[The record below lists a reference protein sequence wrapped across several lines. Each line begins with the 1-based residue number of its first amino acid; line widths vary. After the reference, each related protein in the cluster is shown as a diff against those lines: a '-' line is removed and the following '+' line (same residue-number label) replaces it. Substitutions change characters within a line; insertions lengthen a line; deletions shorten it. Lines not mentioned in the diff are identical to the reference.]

1 MMTFFFTLLL
11 AILAVEYFL
20 YFPFIRE
27 GKKSLVV
34 AQKSLRI
41 LSSKRISDHWKE
53 RVLIRYAQAI
63 MKSTIYLAL
72 LLFSLLACMSSSA
85 FLWDKWFNPKPTTI
99 ETLANPMSWAW
110 MTVFATIYFYARNR
124 FILLPNKSDY
134 SFGDRLLH
142 RLALGSPLIGRISF
156 DIDQALAK
164 NNRGKQEKSPVFIC
178 ALARAGTTILMRTL
192 YDTGKFRSLTY
203 RDMPFVLMPG
213 IWKRFSKSF
222 YQYKAEE
229 ERAHGDGIGVNFDS
243 PEAFEEVLWRVFS
256 SDEYLYEDHLSPYS
270 ANTEM
275 IHRFQQFVSLVISS
289 ADEPHQQRYLSKN
302 NNNILRLGSI
312 RQAFP
317 DALIIVPF
325 RDPIQHAISLFHQ
338 HKQFCATHKADPFS
352 CNYMKWLGHHEF
364 GGTHRPFQFGDRWA
378 VKAKDH
384 RPENINY
391 WLALWINTYR
401 YLLETAQQD
410 IFFVSFEEL
419 CRDPQHTIS
428 MLFSRA
434 NLVEGYF
441 SIEEKIRAPKVKQD
455 DNIEQELKKQALQ
468 TYHDLSVTYDL
479 RDE

>member
-1 MMTFFFTLLL
+1 MMGTFFALLL

-20 YFPFIRE
+20 YLPFVKE

-34 AQKSLRI
+34 VQKSVRI

-53 RVLIRYAQAI
+53 RALIRYAQAVI
-63 MKSTIYLAL
+63 KSTLYLAL
-72 LLFSLLACMSSSA
+72 MLSGLLVWMSGSA
-85 FLWDKWFNPKPTTI
+85 FLLDKWFNPEPTTI
-99 ETLANPMSWAW
+99 ETLASPMSWIW
-110 MTVFATIYFYARNR
+110 ITVIATIYLYARNR
-124 FILLPNKSDY
+124 FILLSNKSDY

-142 RLALGSPLIGRISF
+142 RLALGSPLIGRISLE
-156 DIDQALAK
+156 IDQALSG
-164 NNRGKQEKSPVFIC
+164 NNGGKQEESPVFIC
-178 ALARAGTTILMRTL
+178 ALARAGTTILMRTF

-203 RDMPFVLMPG
+203 REMPFVLMPG
-213 IWKRFSKSF
+213 IWKRLSKSF
-222 YQYKAEE
+222 HQYKAEE

-243 PEAFEEVLWRVFS
+243 PEAFEEVFWRVFS

-270 ANTEM
+270 ANTET
-275 IHRFQQFVSLVISS
+275 IHRFQQFVSQVISS
-289 ADEPHQQRYLSKN
+289 ANQPHQQRYLSKN

-312 RQAFP
+312 RRAFP

-338 HKQFCATHKADPFS
+338 HTQFCATHKADPFS
-352 CNYMKWLGHHEF
+352 YNYMKWLGHHEF

-378 VKAKDH
+378 VKANDH

-401 YLLETAQQD
+401 YLLETAPQGT
-410 IFFVSFEEL
+410 FFVSFEEL
-419 CRDPQHTIS
+419 CREPQHTLS

-434 NLVEGYF
+434 NVVEGDF
-441 SIEEKIRAPKVKQD
+441 SVEEKIRAPKVKQD

-468 TYHDLSVTYDL
+468 TYHDLSDS
-479 RDE
+479 